1 MEMNTY
7 MKESRMANSV
17 IAVIIV
23 LSERYNPV
31 IAAVVI
37 SIVHPEIVT
46 MTTPA
51 ALIIM
56 GMEWETKEN
65 AVLLMRIVHQVLIA
79 SQIPYKIV
87 LFVPIPLTRKES
99 RLD

>member
-1 MEMNTY
+1 
-7 MKESRMANSV
+7 MANSV

-37 SIVHPEIVT
+37 SIVHQEIVT
-46 MTTPA
+46 TLHIPA
-51 ALIIM
+51 VLM
-56 GMEWETKEN
+56 MEGMEWEPKEN
-65 AVLLMRIVHQVLIA
+65 VVLLMTIVYQVLLA
-79 SQIPYKIV
+79 SQIIPSRT

-99 RLD
+99 RFD